1 LLLVNFGSARHGRQ
15 ETIRRFGSA
24 MNDKVV
30 TVFGG
35 DGFVG
40 RYAVQALLNCGA
52 RVRVVSR
59 NPKRGWFLKSQAN
72 LGQIAYV
79 AADITRPATITRAV
93 EGADAVVNL
102 VGVFGST
109 MDAVHVGGAKA
120 IAEAA
125 SKAKVGALVHMSAIG
140 ADREGKSNYG
150 RTKGEGEA
158 AVLKAFPNAT
168 ILRPSL
174 VFGQEDQLTNRFA
187 GLIRLL
193 PIVPVI
199 GGQTRFQPIYV
210 GDVAQVVTAAV
221 ADSAKHGGKIYE
233 LGGPQILSMRELNE
247 WIARAIGREKFFI
260 DVPDLAAEALA
271 TLAGWLPAAPITR
284 DQWLM
289 LQKDNVVGEGAK
301 GLEAFDM
308 TPVSL
313 DAVAPRWLIQF
324 KRHGR
329 FAAEVR
335 AS

>member
-1 LLLVNFGSARHGRQ
+1 LLLVNLGPARHGFEQ
-15 ETIRRFGSA
+15 TIIRFGFA
-24 MNDKVV
+24 MSNTVV

-35 DGFVG
+35 DGFIG
-40 RYAVQALLNCGA
+40 RYVVQALLKDGA
-52 RVRVVSR
+52 RVRVASR

-72 LGQIAYV
+72 LGQIAYI
-79 AADITRPATITRAV
+79 ATDITRSETITRAV

-102 VGVFGST
+102 VGVFGSA
-109 MDAVHVGGAKA
+109 MDLVHVAGAKA

-125 SKAKVGALVHMSAIG
+125 RKATVSAFVQMSAIG
-140 ADREGKSNYG
+140 ADRASNSNYG

-158 AVLKAFPNAT
+158 AVLAAFPGAT

-187 GLIRLL
+187 ALIRLL

-199 GGQTRFQPIYV
+199 GGQTRFQPIFV
-210 GDVAQVVTAAV
+210 GDVAQVVSAAL

-247 WIARAIGREKFFI
+247 WISRAIGREKFFI
-260 DVPDLAAEALA
+260 DVPDRLAEALA
-271 TLAGWLPAAPITR
+271 TLTGWLPAAPITR

-289 LQKDNVVGEGAK
+289 LQKDNVVGEDAK